1 VQEFVFDGEILGPEL
16 EVSTN
21 VVPPREGVTIDQ
33 RISRDLVVPTQRPVF
48 TQPELATEQETSP
61 LVLVSTVDDEPS
73 ADREQVPVVV
83 EEEEDTDGGEGGE
96 DTEVAVEVEPNEDGE
111 CPPGFV
117 RRLVDGQFV
126 CVPEEEEVLEEEEE
140 PAFECPPGFR
150 RVQMANGGFTCV
162 PEMARPRA
170 GPYTGT
176 VDVSGLEGRTV
187 FRPGTRRT

>member
-1 VQEFVFDGEILGPEL
+1 
-16 EVSTN
+16 
-21 VVPPREGVTIDQ
+21 
-33 RISRDLVVPTQRPVF
+33 
-48 TQPELATEQETSP
+48 
-61 LVLVSTVDDEPS
+61 VLVSTVDDEPP
-73 ADREQVPVVV
+73 AEPEQAPIVV
-83 EEEEDTDGGEGGE
+83 EEEEDIGGGEGGE
-96 DTEVAVEVEPNEDGE
+96 DTEVSVEVEPDEDGE

-162 PEMARPRA
+162 PVMVRPRV
-170 GPYTGT
+170 GPFTQP
-176 VDVSGLEGRTV
+176 VSVAPLAGRTP